1 MSKTKAKRPYW
12 LWDYDL
18 TETDVRRIL
27 AGKNE
32 VERRW
37 LMGRILTSA
46 HFRDIWQYL
55 KPKQIL
61 AEWANLRL
69 RPDVKNNWQ
78 RAFKVWGYDLP
89 AGQ

>member
-1 MSKTKAKRPYW
+1 MSILKKRPYW

-37 LMGRILTSA
+37 LMARILESA
-46 HFRDIWQYL
+46 KI
-55 KPKQIL
+55 
-61 AEWANLRL
+61 AEA
-69 RPDVKNNWQ
+69 
-78 RAFKVWGYDLP
+78 
-89 AGQ
+89 